1 VSVTL
6 SVVVPT
12 HDKLPL
18 LQRTLGAL
26 AQQTL
31 PGEVWEVVV
40 VDDASTDGTDQW
52 LESAAGEWGGQLR
65 VVSPGRNL
73 GRAGARNAG
82 GRAAVGEWILFL
94 DDDIIAPPALLDAHV
109 ALLAGHPGC
118 GVIGLVRTAASVVDG
133 PHFHYIDTRGAAKV
147 RGETVPAR
155 YLVTQNT
162 SIPRAD
168 FVAVGGFDEAFAAY
182 GFEDMD
188 LGFRLEDVRGLR
200 FLPLRDPVPEHIHHH
215 ALGAWLEKKRECGH
229 GPLQHLAAQHPAR
242 LAEMRL
248 DLVLDAPGGP
258 RAPAHLRWARAAAR
272 SPLSR
277 ALEAVARGWPT
288 AGGHKPRLCPLYAR
302 LLDGLVLAAYCQ
314 GLAEHDRKPTRD

>member
-12 HDKLPL
+12 RDKLSL

-26 AQQTL
+26 EAQTL
-31 PGEVWEVVV
+31 PAEAFEVVV
-40 VDDASTDGTDQW
+40 VDDASSDGTAAW
-52 LESAAGEWGGQLR
+52 LADEAEAWGGRLR
-65 VVSPGRNL
+65 VVSPDRNL

-82 GRAAVGEWILFL
+82 ANAATGEWLLFL

-118 GVIGLVRTAASVVDG
+118 GVIGLVRTDPALVDG
-133 PHFHYIDTRGAAKV
+133 PHFHYIDTRGVAKV

-162 SIPRAD
+162 SLPRAA
-168 FVAVGGFDEAFAAY
+168 FLAVGGFDEGFTAY

-188 LGFRLEDVRGLR
+188 LGFRLEDAQGLR
-200 FLPLRDPVPEHIHHH
+200 FLALRDPVPAHIHHH
-215 ALGAWLEKKRECGH
+215 DFDAWLDKKRECGR
-229 GPLQHLAAQHPAR
+229 GPLQHLAAEHPGR

-248 DLVLDAPGGP
+248 DLVLDVPGAP
-258 RAPAHLRWARAAAR
+258 RAPARLRLARAVAR

-277 ALEAVARGWPT
+277 LLAAAARGWPT
-288 AGGHKPRLCPLYAR
+288 TADHMPRMASLHAR
-302 LLDGLVLAAYCQ
+302 LLDGLVLSAYCQ
-314 GLAEHDRKPTRD
+314 GLAEHDHHPAGN